1 MEDIKIEENKI
12 YNLNCLDVMRE
23 MLGGGGSKQIGLS
36 PTHPMA
42 SVLALCPILMAL
54 QELVKHSLKEKII
67 ATQVIGIVNV

>member
-23 MLGGGGSKQIGLS
+23 MLRGGSKQIGLS

-67 ATQVIGIVNV
+67 ATQVIGLVNV